1 VPEPGGNQGVEAMSS
16 TRKTSDT
23 PAKRKS
29 KKAAGATETTTKK
42 PRVTAQTTPRTRKS
56 SAAGGAADRSRK
68 RGSSGETAE
77 RSRKSR
83 KPAVAKAAPAQA
95 TIEVPARKRP
105 DADSEWTRALAAA
118 QQRREQSPS
127 SDNTDL
133 FKHLLRDKCLR
144 AGTVGSL
151 TSATALIP
159 GLSRLA
165 GLAIDGV
172 GDLAYMVRLQRE
184 LALTTFAIYGREP
197 TPKELDMIG
206 RWILSFGAGGSE
218 LVEQVGKMIA
228 RQLAKNLAGRLIKRG
243 LPFAE
248 IAYSAVTHLAGTY
261 LVGRRA
267 QLYCIGLS
275 DAEAEILLESERGIK
290 LQARRI
296 KMLTAESLAMVE
308 ERFGTP
314 ARTLADLF
322 RRFTGTG
329 QSGDKE

>member
-1 VPEPGGNQGVEAMSS
+1 MTS
-16 TRKTSDT
+16 TRKTSDSAART
-23 PAKRKS
+23 KS
-29 KKAAGATETTTKK
+29 KKATGKTETAAKK
-42 PRVTAQTTPRTRKS
+42 PRAKAQTTPRARKS
-56 SAAGGAADRSRK
+56 SATGGTAERVRK
-68 RGSSGETAE
+68 RSSAGEAAE
-77 RSRKSR
+77 RSRKS
-83 KPAVAKAAPAQA
+83 KPAAAKAAPAQA

-118 QQRREQSPS
+118 EQRRGQSPS

-197 TPKELDMIG
+197 TPKELDMVG

-308 ERFGTP
+308 ERFGAP

-329 QSGDKE
+329 QSGEKE